1 MQVAAVHRQI
11 GRAVTR
17 LDRGAERMVVG
28 DRAGDAVAA
37 ERGRRPV
44 RDLPHAVLD
53 AEPAVDL
60 HGVRALLQAGA
71 DAGEPVGLLEDLRF
85 EAALVQGG
93 RDRQSADAGSDD
105 RDAHGT
111 LLEYA
116 GRSCR
121 EIMARLDRAAPAR
134 NRGAPARRLPALLDQ

>member
-11 GRAVTR
+11 GRAVAR
-17 LDRGAERMVVG
+17 LDRAPERVVVG
-28 DRAGDAVAA
+28 DRAGDAVAV

-44 RDLPHAVLD
+44 RDLSHAVLD
-53 AEPAVDL
+53 AEPAVHL

-71 DAGEPVGLLEDLRF
+71 DAGEPVGLLVDLRF

-105 RDAHGT
+105 RDAHGS
-111 LLEYA
+111 LLPE
-116 GRSCR
+116 
-121 EIMARLDRAAPAR
+121 
-134 NRGAPARRLPALLDQ
+134 